1 MQKTLRSLL
10 SNFSSLLLAVVL
22 AVVIWITATSAQ
34 DPDTS
39 QFIQLPVSFV
49 GIPKDTLL
57 RSAADET
64 IQIRVEGPQSI
75 LTTLSPADF
84 KATVDLSTVP
94 FGIETAVPIDIPSA
108 NDYKI
113 SDITPSQIQVLL
125 EQQDTREIP
134 VELDIRGSAARG
146 HSQGVPLVE
155 PSTITVRGPAS
166 RLEQLDFA
174 LATVFL
180 NNARET
186 EVGEHRP
193 VFYDQ
198 QGRVASTSSLDL
210 SIQDVTVTIPI
221 EESAGFAE
229 KLITVDWIGEP
240 AAGYRLLNV
249 NVEPPSVLVRGLPAS
264 VNALTRLQT
273 EPIDITGLT
282 ESFNQQATLDLPAGI
297 TLDQDQEIFVEI
309 DIEPILTTYTRIR
322 PVELLDL
329 SAGVETV
336 VTPEEVRVVLFGPLP
351 VLDTLLDEDVHV
363 SVDLFGL
370 DTGTYTIEPTVDLPD
385 RGIEVRSVNPNAVT
399 VIITRTITNANGIT
413 STLPLTETSLLLKNL
428 KHTTKQQSNIQYQA
442 PVAHHDFF
450 NNLPFP
456 QAAILPETR
465 ENL

>member
-1 MQKTLRSLL
+1 MQKTIRSLL
-10 SNFSSLLLAVVL
+10 SNFSSLLLAVVV
-22 AVVIWITATSAQ
+22 AVIIWITATSAQ
-34 DPDTS
+34 DPDSS

-49 GIPKDTLL
+49 GLPKDTLL
-57 RSAADET
+57 MTAADET
-64 IQIRVEGPQSI
+64 VQIRVEGPQSI
-75 LTTLSPADF
+75 LSTLSPADF
-84 KATVDLSTVP
+84 QATVDLSQVP
-94 FGIETAVPIDIPSA
+94 FGVETAVAVDIPPST
-108 NDYKI
+108 DYTI

-125 EQQDTREIP
+125 EQQVTREIP

-146 HSQGVPLVE
+146 HSQGIPLIE
-155 PSTITVRGPAS
+155 PATITVSGPAS

-198 QGRVASTSSLDL
+198 QGRVASTNSLDL

-229 KLITVDWIGEP
+229 KLITVDWVGEP
-240 AAGYRLLNV
+240 APGYRLLAV
-249 NVEPPSVLVRGLPAS
+249 NVDPPSVLVRGLPAS
-264 VNALTRLQT
+264 VNALTRIQT

-282 ESFNQQATLDLPAGI
+282 EPFSQQATLALPAGI

-309 DIEPILTTYTRIR
+309 DIEPILTTDTRIR

-329 SAGVETV
+329 SEGVETIV
-336 VTPEEVRVVLFGPLP
+336 EPEEVRVVLFGPLP

-363 SVDLFGL
+363 LVDLFGL

-385 RGIEVRSVNPNAVT
+385 RGIEVRSVSPNAVT
-399 VIITRTITNANGIT
+399 VIITRTITNANGIS
-413 STLPLTETSLLLKNL
+413 STLPLTETSSLLRNL
-428 KHTTKQQSNIQYQA
+428 NRLTKRQSDTHNQA
-442 PVAHHDFF
+442 PDTQHNLF

-465 ENL
+465 ETL

>member
-1 MQKTLRSLL
+1 MQKTFRSLL
-10 SNFSSLLLAVVL
+10 STFSSLLLALVL

-34 DPDTS
+34 DPNSS

-49 GIPKDTLL
+49 GIPEDTLL
-57 RSAADET
+57 MSPDNES

-75 LTTLSPADF
+75 LSSLSPADF
-84 KATVDLSTVP
+84 KATVDLSGVP
-94 FGIETAVPIDIPSA
+94 FGVETAVQVDIPPA
-108 NDYKI
+108 TDYTI

-125 EQQDTREIP
+125 EQQVTREIP

-146 HSQGVPLVE
+146 HSQGVALTE
-155 PSTITVRGPAS
+155 PSTITVSGPAS

-174 LATVFL
+174 LVTVFL

-198 QGRVASTSSLDL
+198 HGRVASTNNLDL

-229 KLITVDWIGEP
+229 KLITVDWNGEP
-240 AAGYRLLNV
+240 APGYRLLNV

-282 ESFNQQATLDLPAGI
+282 EPFSQQATLALPAGI

-309 DIEPILTTYTRIR
+309 DIEPILTTDTRIR
-322 PVELLDL
+322 PIELLDL
-329 SAGVETV
+329 SEGVETLV
-336 VTPEEVRVVLFGPLP
+336 EPEEVRVVLFGPLP

-385 RGIEVRSVNPNAVT
+385 RGIEVRSISPNAVT

-413 STLPLTETSLLLKNL
+413 STLPLTETSSLLRNL
-428 KHTTKQQSNIQYQA
+428 SRMAKQQPDLQHQA
-442 PVAHHDFF
+442 PVTQHNHF
-450 NNLPFP
+450 NNLPFS
-456 QAAILPETR
+456 QVAILPETR
-465 ENL
+465 ETL